1 MMTLM
6 ISIGLLATL
15 TTLQEVGIIAGVV
28 VGTVTVL
35 FAGVNAWLAIRNE
48 RKRTQPIVIAHQDG
62 PRRSIEHSKRS
73 AFDTYITNDGTGA
86 AFNVRFGVELHG
98 VRIPYKHD
106 PDDPS
111 ASVYRIVKPGQRLP
125 VTSWPLEFDRLF
137 LLSKIA
143 NPDDSSIFWARYENA
158 QGKLWETRNPGNRS
172 GRLGIKRV
180 HAVRLR
186 ERHEAHKRK
195 TALKRATQ
203 NERTAVAGLQ
213 QKLPP
218 EQPTE

>member
-1 MMTLM
+1 MMALM
-6 ISIGLLATL
+6 ISVVPLATL
-15 TTLQEVGIIAGVV
+15 TTLQKVELVAVIV
-28 VGTVTVL
+28 VGVGGLVI
-35 FAGVNAWLAIRNE
+35 AAVNAWLAIANE
-48 RKRTQPIVIAHQDG
+48 RKRTQPIVIASQDG
-62 PRRSIEHSKRS
+62 PRRSIEHSNRS
-73 AFDTYITNDGTGA
+73 AFDVYMTNEGTGA

-106 PDDPS
+106 PNDPY
-111 ASVYRIVKPGQRLP
+111 ASVYPIVKPGQRLP
-125 VTSWPLEFDRLF
+125 GSSWPLEFDRLY

-143 NPDDSSIFWARYENA
+143 DPDVSSMFWARYENA

-180 HAVRLR
+180 RAVRLR
-186 ERHEAHKRK
+186 ERREEHKRK
-195 TALKRATQ
+195 TGLKQAIQ

-213 QKLPP
+213 PQLPP

>member
-1 MMTLM
+1 MMVLM
-6 ISIGLLATL
+6 ISIALLATL

-28 VGTVTVL
+28 VGTGTIL
-35 FAGVNAWLAIRNE
+35 FAAVNAWLSIRNE
-48 RKRTQPIVIAHQDG
+48 RKGTQPIVIAHQDD
-62 PRRSIEHSKRS
+62 PSRSLEQSKRS
-73 AFDTYITNDGTGA
+73 AFDMYMTNEGTGA

-106 PDDPS
+106 PDDPF

-125 VTSWPLEFDRLF
+125 DSSWSLQFDRLY

-143 NPDDSSIFWARYENA
+143 DPDVSSMFWARYENA
-158 QGKLWETRNPGNRS
+158 QGKLWKTRNPGNRS

-180 HAVRLR
+180 RAVRLR
-186 ERHEAHKRK
+186 ERREAHKRK
-195 TALKRATQ
+195 TGLKRAAQ
-203 NERTAVAGLQ
+203 NERTVVAGLQ
-213 QKLPP
+213 EQLPP

>member
-1 MMTLM
+1 M
-6 ISIGLLATL
+6 ISIALLATL

-35 FAGVNAWLAIRNE
+35 FAGVIAWVAIRNE
-48 RKRTQPIVIAHQDG
+48 RKRTQPIVIASQDG
-62 PRRSIEHSKRS
+62 PRRSIEHSNRS
-73 AFDTYITNDGTGA
+73 AFDVYMTNEGTGA

-106 PDDPS
+106 PNDPY
-111 ASVYRIVKPGQRLP
+111 ASVYPIVKPGQRLP
-125 VTSWPLEFDRLF
+125 NSSGWPLQFDRLY

-180 HAVRLR
+180 RAVRLR
-186 ERHEAHKRK
+186 ERREEHKRK
-195 TALKRATQ
+195 TGLKQAAQ
-203 NERTAVAGLQ
+203 NERATVAGLQ
-213 QKLPP
+213 AQPP
-218 EQPTE
+218 SEQPTE